1 MSTQYG
7 PISGQVL
14 KVVHDDSNEQV
25 NDLRRGTQSVSIT
38 AGLLQIGCNQHLFN
52 EPLCTQVGLIEMNFS
67 FAKDTSHRQVSHQ
80 ESAEHEEADEVDV
93 GQVAAA
99 HALLPGLKVGLRVTA
114 SPWQRCQHD
123 LLPLLSGCT
132 PTGTAHTLGL
142 RKGKKTQ
149 EGEER
154 MGRGEAA
161 EKRKE
166 ENRGETKSG

>member
-38 AGLLQIGCNQHLFN
+38 ADLLQIGCNQHFFN

-67 FAKDTSHRQVSHQ
+67 LAKDTSHKQLSHQ

-93 GQVAAA
+93 SQVAAA
-99 HALLPGLKVGLRVTA
+99 HVVIPGLKV
-114 SPWQRCQHD
+114 
-123 LLPLLSGCT
+123 
-132 PTGTAHTLGL
+132 
-142 RKGKKTQ
+142 
-149 EGEER
+149 
-154 MGRGEAA
+154 
-161 EKRKE
+161 
-166 ENRGETKSG
+166 